1 MDARVLPD
9 LPCSHKSAPKV
20 IHAELRG
27 SDCASASWITVRSG
41 NPVLKLCRELI
52 EAGHDPRTPL
62 EAWRCDVL
70 CLRVRS
76 IGEAA
81 NLEINGHGTGFKP
94 RHKGERAPPVSPRQR
109 RARGQGGM
117 TP

>member
-1 MDARVLPD
+1 MNARVLPD

-20 IHAELRG
+20 IHAELRD
-27 SDCASASWITVRSG
+27 SDCASASGITVRSG

-62 EAWRCDVL
+62 EAWRGPVL
-70 CLRVRS
+70 CLSVRS

-94 RHKGERAPPVSPRQR
+94 CHKGERAPPMRLNGGHDPE
-109 RARGQGGM
+109 QGGAS
-117 TP
+117 P